1 LIDFLLL
8 GLFLSPY
15 IIFWLLF
22 RRLQRR
28 VGKPEERSWLLQKAG
43 HNSASGG
50 SPPASVSVN
59 GRAGASG
66 GGLLDQLSAWV
77 AKRNPRETPLDPS
90 LPRKGFPRDPR
101 WNVIQNADVEGEL

>member
-1 LIDFLLL
+1 MLIDFLLL

-28 VGKPEERSWLLQKAG
+28 VGKSEERSRLLQKAG
-43 HNSASGG
+43 HN
-50 SPPASVSVN
+50 
-59 GRAGASG
+59 
-66 GGLLDQLSAWV
+66 GLLDQLSAWV

-101 WNVIQNADVEGEL
+101 WKVIQNADVEGEL